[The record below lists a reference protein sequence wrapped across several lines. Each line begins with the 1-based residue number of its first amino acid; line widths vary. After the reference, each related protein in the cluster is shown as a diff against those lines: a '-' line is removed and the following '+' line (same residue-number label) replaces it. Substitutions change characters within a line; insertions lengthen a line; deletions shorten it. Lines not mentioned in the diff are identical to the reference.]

1 MVTWAIGNDPRCT
14 KHRRISSQ
22 TTPFRGLAL
31 VPLLKTRAPFLE
43 TSFLSVKPCS
53 WGVELRETFWLQ
65 NSLLI
70 SKLMRNKLSISQKVA
85 FASLQLLASY
95 TLHKKPST
103 DTFFSSRK
111 STVSITRAVLAKQ
124 KEREF
129 YFIVKYLTC
138 GCWSPSYIKSISDP
152 LLLNPH
158 LNIQLSVD
166 VSV

>member
-1 MVTWAIGNDPRCT
+1 MATWAIGNDPRCT

-43 TSFLSVKPCS
+43 TSSLPVKPCS
-53 WGVELRETFWLQ
+53 WGVELRGTFWLQ

-70 SKLMRNKLSISQKVA
+70 SKLMWNTLSISQKVA
-85 FASLQLLASY
+85 FANLQLLASY

-103 DTFFSSRK
+103 DTFLSSRK
-111 STVSITRAVLAKQ
+111 STISIARAVLAKQ
-124 KEREF
+124 TEREF
-129 YFIVKYLTC
+129 YFVVKYLTR
-138 GCWSPSYIKSISDP
+138 GCWPPSYIKSISDP

-158 LNIQLSVD
+158 LNIQLSVN

>member
-22 TTPFRGLAL
+22 TTLFRGLAL
-31 VPLLKTRAPFLE
+31 VPLLKARAPFLE
-43 TSFLSVKPCS
+43 TSFLAVKPCS
-53 WGVELRETFWLQ
+53 WGVELRGTFWLQ

-70 SKLMRNKLSISQKVA
+70 SKLMWNKLSISQKVA
-85 FASLQLLASY
+85 FARLQLLASY
-95 TLHKKPST
+95 TLHKNPST

-124 KEREF
+124 KEREL

-138 GCWSPSYIKSISDP
+138 GCWPPSYIKSISDP